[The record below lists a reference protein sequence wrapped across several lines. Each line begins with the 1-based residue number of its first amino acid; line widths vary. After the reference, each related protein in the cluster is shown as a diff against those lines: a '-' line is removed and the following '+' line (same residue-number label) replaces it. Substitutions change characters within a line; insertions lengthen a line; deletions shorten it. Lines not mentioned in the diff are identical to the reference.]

1 MSNNEIDVVD
11 IYDYLAKNAVEEPVT
26 ILKDGQPHA
35 VVIPY
40 ELYATLQ
47 KSNRQALH
55 ISELSDADMNA
66 ILNSEIAEECKEFDG
81 EMKKS

>member
-1 MSNNEIDVVD
+1 MSDNEIDVVD
-11 IYDYLAKNAVEEPVT
+11 IYDYLAKHDVEEPVT
-26 ILKDGQPHA
+26 ILKDGRPHA

>member
-1 MSNNEIDVVD
+1 MSDEIDIVD
-11 IYDYLAKNAVEEPVT
+11 ICDYLAKHDVEEPVT
-26 ILKDGQPHA
+26 LLKDGQPHA

-40 ELYATLQ
+40 KLFATLQ

-66 ILNSEIAEECKEFDG
+66 ILNSEIAEECTEFDK
-81 EMKKS
+81 EMEKP